1 MLNDLIAR
9 FPDISEETISK
20 YFSLFEKT
28 YTCYYGVEYGK
39 NSCDDEIILHLI
51 AHLIVNSDN
60 TKNGDTSKSVSS
72 ESARNV
78 SASYVQQQNI
88 TAMDAF
94 FSTTPYGQVY
104 LMLIRNNGV
113 GSIFV

>member
-1 MLNDLIAR
+1 MIDDLIAR
-9 FPDISEETISK
+9 FPDIPEEVIYK
-20 YFSLFEKT
+20 YFHLFENSYK
-28 YTCYYGVEYGK
+28 CYYGAEYGR
-39 NSCDDEIILHLI
+39 NSCDNEIILHLI

-60 TKNGDTSKSVSS
+60 TKNGDTAKSTSS
-72 ESARNV
+72 ESVGSV
-78 SASYVQQQNI
+78 SVSYVQQQNI

-104 LMLIRNNGV
+104 LMLIRNNGL

>member
-9 FPDISEETISK
+9 FPDISKEAISK

-28 YTCYYGVEYGK
+28 YTCYYGAGYGK
-39 NSCDDEIILHLI
+39 NSCDDEIILHLM
-51 AHLIVNSDN
+51 AHLISNSDN
-60 TKNGDTSKSVSS
+60 TKNGDTAKPVSS
-72 ESARNV
+72 ESVGSV
-78 SASYVQQQNI
+78 SVSYVQQQNI

-104 LMLIRNNGV
+104 LMLIKNNGI
-113 GSIFV
+113 GAIFV